1 MSDKVRQFDD
11 KVVFISGGARVQGRT
26 SNAMLFLA
34 SEEARHITG
43 AVLPIDLGELA
54 K

>member
-1 MSDKVRQFDD
+1 VNSTVGRFDD
-11 KVVFISGGARVQGRT
+11 KVVLMDASTDFPSVPYG
-26 SNAMLFLA
+26 LA